1 MDLHISLDGH
11 RNVAAR
17 VYAQLRDAILDGR
30 LRGGEALPSSRGL
43 ADRVGVSRNTVLLA
57 YARLREEG
65 LVESHRGAGTF
76 VRTGLPSRTARQA
89 RDSPLRARSLWD
101 DIPDAV
107 DVAALECEF
116 ELTPGLPD
124 SAHFPF
130 PAWRA
135 RIAHE
140 FHPAAMGS
148 GAPSSAAG
156 LARLRSE
163 LVRHV
168 SVSRAVRAT
177 PDEVIVTNGSQQ
189 AIDLIA
195 RVLLEPG
202 DVVAVEDPGY
212 PLPRRALHAY
222 GCRVIGVPV
231 DDEGLRVDA
240 LPPNARLVLVTP
252 SHQYPLGMPMPNARR
267 RALVEWAERTGAT
280 IVEDD
285 YDSEFR
291 YDGRP
296 LDSLQSL
303 DDRGR
308 VIYVGSFSKV
318 LLPTLRLGFLIAP
331 ATLQSAFRKAKL
343 LTDWHT
349 PLALQGAM
357 ASFLAD
363 GLLAEHIRRMRAIYA
378 ERHELV
384 RRIVERDFAGHLVAL
399 PSTGGLHIAT
409 YLSDAALRDR
419 TDRVIVEQA
428 HAAGVSVI
436 ALSPNYHTEP
446 PRQGLLLG
454 YGAIAT
460 KRIALA
466 LERLST
472 CL

>member
-17 VYAQLRDAILDGR
+17 VYAQLRDAILEGR
-30 LRGGEALPSSRGL
+30 LAGGVALPSSRGL
-43 ADRVGVSRNTVLLA
+43 ADRTSVSRNTVLLA

-65 LVESHRGAGTF
+65 LVESRRGAGTF
-76 VRTGLPSRTARQA
+76 VRTGIPRRAPVPERA
-89 RDSPLRARSLWD
+89 SPLRARAIWD
-101 DIPDAV
+101 DFPEAV
-107 DVAALECEF
+107 DVAALACEY

-130 PAWRA
+130 AAWRA

-140 FHPAAMGS
+140 FHPAALGS
-148 GAPSSAAG
+148 GAPSNAAG
-156 LARLRSE
+156 HARLRAE
-163 LVRHV
+163 LVRHFA
-168 SVSRAVRAT
+168 VSRALRAT

-189 AIDLIA
+189 AIDLIG

-222 GCRVIGVPV
+222 GCRVVGVPV
-231 DDEGLRVDA
+231 DEQGLVVDA
-240 LPPNARLVLVTP
+240 LPRDARLVIVTP
-252 SHQYPLGMPMPNARR
+252 SHQYPLGMAMPLARR
-267 RALVEWAERTGAT
+267 RALVEWADRAGAT

-331 ATLQSAFRKAKL
+331 ASLQSAFRKAKH

-349 PLALQGAM
+349 SLSLQGAA

-363 GLLAEHIRRMRAIYA
+363 GLLAQHIQRMRAIYA
-378 ERHELV
+378 ERHQLV
-384 RRIVERDFAGHLVAL
+384 RRILERDLAGRLEPL

-409 YLSDAALRDR
+409 VLADGSLPDR
-419 TDRVIVEQA
+419 EIVA
-428 HAAGVSVI
+428 RARAAGVSVI
-436 ALSPNYHTEP
+436 SLSPNYHTAT
-446 PRQGLLLG
+446 PRQGLLIG
-454 YGAIAT
+454 YGGIAT
-460 KRIALA
+460 KRITEAMR
-466 LERLST
+466 RLST
-472 CL
+472 GL